1 MYIVMG
7 YEVFTIGCL
16 QLCSNVKKLR
26 YAAVCI
32 DPVMPSWFKGF
43 HFPDL
48 APPKDLLL
56 AKQHEIIDNE
66 IFVML
71 FMKYLRSLD
80 ARETIRKLRRFAPDS
95 DLVALLSG
103 TKFDFDNHR
112 FLVAKWLTAN
122 GYPTEESKENYL
134 KSYKQVSLF

>member
-1 MYIVMG
+1 MG

>member
-1 MYIVMG
+1 MG

-43 HFPDL
+43 HFPAL

-56 AKQHEIIDNE
+56 AKQNKIIDNE

>member
-1 MYIVMG
+1 M
-7 YEVFTIGCL
+7 
-16 QLCSNVKKLR
+16 KKLR

-56 AKQHEIIDNE
+56 AKQHKIIDNE

>member
-1 MYIVMG
+1 MG

-56 AKQHEIIDNE
+56 EKQHKIIDNE

>member
-1 MYIVMG
+1 MG

-16 QLCSNVKKLR
+16 HLCYNVKKLR

-56 AKQHEIIDNE
+56 AKQHKIIDNE

>member
-1 MYIVMG
+1 MG

-56 AKQHEIIDNE
+56 AKQHKIIDNE

-103 TKFDFDNHR
+103 TKFYFDNHR

-134 KSYKQVSLF
+134 KSYNQVSLF

>member
-1 MYIVMG
+1 MG

-56 AKQHEIIDNE
+56 AKQNKIIDNE

>member
-1 MYIVMG
+1 MG
-7 YEVFTIGCL
+7 SEVFTIGCL

-56 AKQHEIIDNE
+56 AKQHKIIDNE

>member
-1 MYIVMG
+1 MG

-56 AKQHEIIDNE
+56 AKQHKIIDNE

-95 DLVALLSG
+95 DLVTLLSG

>member
-1 MYIVMG
+1 MG
-7 YEVFTIGCL
+7 YEVFTVGCL
-16 QLCSNVKKLR
+16 QLVSNVKKLH

-32 DPVMPSWFKGF
+32 DPVVPSWFKGF
-43 HFPDL
+43 HYPDL

-56 AKQHEIIDNE
+56 AKQHGIIDNE
-66 IFVML
+66 LFDML

-80 ARETIRKLRRFAPDS
+80 ARDTIRKLRRFAPDS

-103 TKFDFDNHR
+103 TKFDFYNHR

-122 GYPTEESKENYL
+122 GYPTEESKENYA
-134 KSYKQVSLF
+134 KSYKQMSLF

>member
-1 MYIVMG
+1 MG
-7 YEVFTIGCL
+7 YEVFTIGGL

-56 AKQHEIIDNE
+56 AKQNKIIDNE

>member
-1 MYIVMG
+1 MG
-7 YEVFTIGCL
+7 YDVFTIGCL

-56 AKQHEIIDNE
+56 AKQHKIIDNE

>member
-1 MYIVMG
+1 MG

-32 DPVMPSWFKGF
+32 DPVMLSWFKGF

-56 AKQHEIIDNE
+56 AKQNKIIDNE

>member
-1 MYIVMG
+1 MYIVTG

-16 QLCSNVKKLR
+16 QLCSHVKKLR

-43 HFPDL
+43 HFTDL

-56 AKQHEIIDNE
+56 AKQHKIIDNE

>member
-1 MYIVMG
+1 MG

-56 AKQHEIIDNE
+56 AKQHKIIDNE